1 MKILY
6 LGLPLGALTLLR
18 EGHQLVAACI
28 SRPSMPGMRRLRRLL
43 AATAAPLLG
52 RPDLTQP
59 AVRSLLASTDPELVV
74 SWFWTRRV
82 PATVLALA
90 PHGGLNVH
98 PSLLPRHRGADP
110 YFWTILE
117 GDAETGVTA
126 HWMTPQYDEG
136 DILAQ
141 RRIPVPEDVSAGQ
154 LARALDRPTL
164 QMLCEVVRAIE
175 RGEVEAHPQNHTF
188 ASAAPRPSDDDCEL
202 VWDAPV
208 DDRPPPHPRG
218 RARPRRLHRLRRRH
232 GGDPARRPG
241 GAAPPRPRRGRRRP
255 HARGHRG
262 GVPRRRR
269 AGAGGAARGRRQAL
283 LRRRGGRALPRGRLR
298 RG

>member
-6 LGLPLGALTLLR
+6 LGLPLGALCLLR

-28 SRPSMPGMRRLRRLL
+28 SRPSMPGMRRLRRAL
-43 AATAAPLLG
+43 AAAEAPLLG

-59 AVRSLLASTDPELVV
+59 SVRALLAATDPDLVV

-90 PHGGLNVH
+90 PHGGVNVH

-136 DILAQ
+136 DVIAQ
-141 RRIPVPEDVSAGQ
+141 RRLPVPPDVNAGQ
-154 LARALDRPTL
+154 LARALDRPSL
-164 QMLCEVVRAIE
+164 QMLCDVVRAVE
-175 RGEVEAHPQNHTF
+175 RGEVSAAPQNHGLAT
-188 ASAAPRPSDDDCEL
+188 AAPRPSDEDCEL
-202 VWDAPV
+202 AWDAPV
-208 DDRPPPHPRG
+208 DAVLRRVRAAAPDPG
-218 RARPRRLHRLRRRH
+218 AFTGFGDDTVVILRARRASQRLRGLDPGDVVRTPEGVAVVCADGAILVLEAQREADGRRFT
-232 GGDPARRPG
+232 
-241 GAAPPRPRRGRRRP
+241 GAAVADLFP
-255 HARGHRG
+255 
-262 GVPRRRR
+262 GVT
-269 AGAGGAARGRRQAL
+269 AVGA
-283 LRRRGGRALPRGRLR
+283 
-298 RG
+298 